1 MLENGEYQGSQIH
14 SREELSEE
22 DIKRLYITPALEAK
36 WEASLITMEY
46 KITDGKI
53 NTKGNLTV
61 REKPKKADYVLFAN
75 PQLPLAI
82 VEAKSARC
90 SISYGMQQAKEYCR
104 MMRIPFAYSS
114 NGDGFQEFD
123 SLTGI

>member
-1 MLENGEYQGSQIH
+1 MSVNSDNQGSQILPH
-14 SREELSEE
+14 SELSEE

-90 SISYGMQQAKEYCR
+90 SISKVTATLARRRCSLKGLA
-104 MMRIPFAYSS
+104 ASS
-114 NGDGFQEFD
+114 
-123 SLTGI
+123 